1 MKSDKEIILE
11 YEVFLKVGNL
21 CQVSLRVTP
30 QRQRSSSPRKLSLR
44 AEGEAAVSAAAI
56 SAAAIE
62 IASSGFRKTLSSL
75 SVAIAPFDIDH

>member
-11 YEVFLKVGNL
+11 YEGFLKVGNP
-21 CQVSLRVTP
+21 CQV
-30 QRQRSSSPRKLSLR
+30 SLR